1 MKVIMNEFLPELGQF
16 LSSPTYPALQVQL
29 YEPIVL
35 LHTAT
40 WLQVCSP
47 VEHSSISGN
56 TVNKLVKSPLTFTD
70 WEWGSRAGAVVI
82 ALAFH

>member
-1 MKVIMNEFLPELGQF
+1 MKVIMKEFLPELEQ
-16 LSSPTYPALQVQL
+16 LLPSPTYPALQVQL

-40 WLQVCSP
+40 WLQLCSP

-56 TVNKLVKSPLTFTD
+56 TANKLVKSPLTFND
-70 WEWGSRAGAVVI
+70 WERGRLAGAVVI